1 MDKKNIAEWDKEI
14 FLRKIGFAIKYAQD
28 TENLKN
34 AIVAFD
40 VTSGEVLISDRTDVK
55 EFIECIDTA
64 WNSKEEKE

>member
-1 MDKKNIAEWDKEI
+1 MKNTAEWDKEI

-40 VTSGEVLISDRTDVK
+40 VTSGEVLISNRTDVK

-64 WNSKEEKE
+64 WNSKEEK

>member
-1 MDKKNIAEWDKEI
+1 MDKKNTAEWDKEI

-40 VTSGEVLISDRTDVK
+40 VTSGEVLISNRTDVK

-64 WNSKEEKE
+64 WNSKEEK

>member
-1 MDKKNIAEWDKEI
+1 MKNTAEWDKEI

-28 TENLKN
+28 TKELKN

-40 VTSGEVLISDRTDVK
+40 VTSGKVFISSRTDVK

-64 WNSKEEKE
+64 WNSKEEK